1 MINLSCAQ
9 KVIGQHMA
17 SYGFSCYICGLEVDD
32 PMKLEIH
39 LNIHAGAL
47 MFECGHCEMAYSN
60 ERQLRAHLAHTHP
73 QAGDPIRCSFCP
85 ELFASTTKAAAH
97 ERLHTK
103 ARCPMC
109 LSTQSV
115 NLPPCTL
122 YLHSHANSL
131 HRNQVPELLRKFNL
145 LEGLHAEH
153 SADNIADIMAKRG
166 LTGSYKLDPA
176 LIPKLCEPCDMI
188 TMNKPSKV
196 VLHKLF
202 SPRSS
207 SLVAAEIDTFYSILG
222 ISKAKIRYIDM
233 FQIYRI
239 APCCGRQFDTL
250 GRFNRHVKACYPEV
264 YQNLMIKDT
273 TIAAPSNITYA
284 KIKAKQLAR
293 KENMIAKSSQSNS
306 AEKDQRPKFECPV
319 CHKELSAATFLT
331 NHIRRLHPE
340 IQLAKMKVKR
350 VKI

>member
-1 MINLSCAQ
+1 MSAATAKWLIPTRGSLERTSHTRTHRQETLFDVPFALSC
-9 KVIGQHMA
+9 
-17 SYGFSCYICGLEVDD
+17 L
-32 PMKLEIH
+32 L
-39 LNIHAGAL
+39 L
-47 MFECGHCEMAYSN
+47 
-60 ERQLRAHLAHTHP
+60 QLR
-73 QAGDPIRCSFCP
+73 R
-85 ELFASTTKAAAH
+85 
-97 ERLHTK
+97 RLTNAFTPRPVVLCACQHNRLTY
-103 ARCPMC
+103 RR
-109 LSTQSV
+109 
-115 NLPPCTL
+115 
-122 YLHSHANSL
+122 ANSL

-340 IQLAKMKVKR
+340 VQLAKMKVKR